1 MMKTVKKRY
10 IKPKL
15 TICTCG
21 TGKPVQDVS
30 LGTTSKKSGNAWDD
44 AVAKKQTIV
53 GTESLW
59 DDDDVDIESPWE
71 EGDGDVLSDVLE

>member
-1 MMKTVKKRY
+1 MKKTVKKRY
-10 IKPKL
+10 IKPQL

-21 TGKPVQDVS
+21 TGKPVQDVQLNTS
-30 LGTTSKKSGNAWDD
+30 SRGTEKTWDN

-71 EGDGDVLSDVLE
+71 EGDDDVLSDILE